1 MSGELVFYT
10 HPMSRGRIARWM
22 LEEIGQPYQT
32 EILGFGP
39 QMKNSAYR
47 AINPLG
53 KVPALQHKGVT
64 ITECAAICAY
74 LADAFADANLAPALN
89 DPARGTYYRWMFFA
103 AGPIETTVLHR
114 ALKFTVP
121 EDKRGMAGAGTVEDV
136 TAALESAVSHGPYVC
151 GDQFTAADVYLGSQL
166 FWAMSFGMI
175 EKKPAFEAYW
185 SRLKDRP
192 AHLRATDID
201 DAIIAA
207 QKTAG

>member
-22 LEEIGQPYQT
+22 LEEVGQPYQT
-32 EILGFGP
+32 HILSFGP
-39 QMKNSAYR
+39 EMKNDAYR

-74 LADAFADANLAPALN
+74 LADAFPGAKLAPALG
-89 DPARGTYYRWMFFA
+89 DPARGVYYRWLFFA
-103 AGPIETTVLHR
+103 AGPIEMTVLHR

-121 EDKRGMAGAGTVEDV
+121 DDKRGMAGAGTVEDV
-136 TAALESAVSHGPYVC
+136 TAALEFAVSQSLYLC
-151 GDQFTAADVYLGSQL
+151 GDQFTAADVYLGSHL
-166 FWAMSFGMI
+166 FWAMSFGLI
-175 EKKPAFEAYW
+175 EKRPAFEAYW
-185 SRLKDRP
+185 SRLNERP
-192 AHLRATDID
+192 AHLRATEID

-207 QKTAG
+207 QKAAG

>member
-1 MSGELVFYT
+1 
-10 HPMSRGRIARWM
+10 
-22 LEEIGQPYQT
+22 
-32 EILGFGP
+32 
-39 QMKNSAYR
+39 
-47 AINPLG
+47 
-53 KVPALQHKGVT
+53 
-64 ITECAAICAY
+64 
-74 LADAFADANLAPALN
+74 
-89 DPARGTYYRWMFFA
+89 
-103 AGPIETTVLHR
+103 
-114 ALKFTVP
+114 
-121 EDKRGMAGAGTVEDV
+121 MAGAGTVEDV

-192 AHLRATDID
+192 AHLRANDID